1 MSRAVTISE
10 TPKIERPL
18 VGEVKSVFAR
28 TVGEMGT
35 AAGGGGG
42 FRGRRMVTETE
53 KREEFSPEFGVGVL
67 EGVKSHII
75 HRQTLN
81 DKSRPKKKLDL
92 ACKVKSLNF
101 G

>member
-35 AAGGGGG
+35 GAGG